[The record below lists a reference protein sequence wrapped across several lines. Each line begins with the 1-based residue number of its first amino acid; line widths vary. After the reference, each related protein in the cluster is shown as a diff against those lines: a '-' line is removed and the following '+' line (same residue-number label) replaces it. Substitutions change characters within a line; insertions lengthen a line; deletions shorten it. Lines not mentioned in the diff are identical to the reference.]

1 MGTAPVIALTRG
13 GEALRFGGINDAVNC
28 GDDISLT
35 TRPQITLEL
44 WVRSESLQGVGA
56 GVSTTG
62 RNTYLLALVLQGHVL
77 WNIWNGANE
86 VFPFWSGQKL
96 IFNEWHHLVGTYDG
110 EEARIYIDGQLDSA
124 KPFVGDLAPNGQ
136 EFWIGMRNTNKPI
149 PATGIIDEV
158 RVYDRALSA
167 AEIAQNLASDGLAV
181 ESGGKLGLVWGR
193 VKAGR

>member
-1 MGTAPVIALTRG
+1 VIALTRG

-96 IFNEWHHLVGTYDG
+96 IFNEWHHLVGVTTQPPG
-110 EEARIYIDGQLDSA
+110 LISA
-124 KPFVGDLAPNGQ
+124 DRLSSVHDFS
-136 EFWIGMRNTNKPI
+136 
-149 PATGIIDEV
+149 PA
-158 RVYDRALSA
+158 
-167 AEIAQNLASDGLAV
+167 
-181 ESGGKLGLVWGR
+181 
-193 VKAGR
+193 